1 MFDDPDFPAT
11 ARSLYAHKKPSIGG
25 PITWLRPHVS
35 LFFLSVK
42 KRKTSLGRVIHFF
55 KMMDDFHLNKRFGG
69 TFVYF

>member
-35 LFFLSVK
+35 LFFLKREK
-42 KRKTSLGRVIHFF
+42 KKNITWEGYTFF
-55 KMMDDFHLNKRFGG
+55 
-69 TFVYF
+69 